1 MVKYTT
7 IFYPRIPM
15 PDSKSVYAS
24 FRSIGAYAPPKILS
38 NSDLEKMVDTTD
50 EWITKRTGIKERR
63 IAADDEYTS
72 DMGAK
77 AAELAIE
84 RSGLNKD
91 DIDLIICA
99 TVTPDYFN
107 MPSTAC
113 VISDKL
119 GIRNVQ
125 AFDISAA
132 CSGFVYL
139 LSLAKAF
146 IESSMK
152 KNVLIIGA
160 EKFSSIID
168 YSDRGTCILFGD
180 GAGAAIVS
188 ATSNKE
194 EAIVDVH
201 ASADGSYADFLVTPA
216 PGAIHPVSQKVIAE
230 GLNFVQMKGNETFKL
245 AVKTLTKDVIEIL
258 AKNNINAGDIPHF
271 IPHQANYRIIKAV
284 GDALKM
290 REDQVV
296 LTVGKFGNTSAAS
309 IPMAVNDIYESG
321 RLKKGE
327 MMLFD
332 TFGGGLTWASALLP
346 FAGESYQG

>member
-1 MVKYTT
+1 MSQ
-7 IFYPRIPM
+7 I
-15 PDSKSVYAS
+15 YAS
-24 FRSIGAYAPPKILS
+24 FRSIGAYAPEKILS
-38 NSDLEKMVDTTD
+38 NADLEKMIDTTD
-50 EWITKRTGIKERR
+50 EWIVQRTGISERR

-72 DMGAK
+72 DMAAK
-77 AAELAIE
+77 ACELAIE
-84 RSGLNKD
+84 RSGIAKE
-91 DIDLIICA
+91 DIDLVVCA

-107 MPSTAC
+107 MPATAC
-113 VISDKL
+113 IISDKI
-119 GIRNVQ
+119 GINNVQ

-139 LSLAKAF
+139 LSVAKAF
-146 IESSMK
+146 IESGMK
-152 KNVLIIGA
+152 KNVLIVGA

-168 YSDRGTCILFGD
+168 YTDRGTCILFGD
-180 GAGAAIVS
+180 GAGAAIIS

-194 EAIVDVH
+194 EGFVDLH

-216 PGAIHPVSQKVIAE
+216 PGAIHPVSQKVIDE

-245 AVKTLTKDVIEIL
+245 AVKTLTKDVKEIL
-258 AKNNINAGDIPHF
+258 AKNEINSEDIPHF

-290 REDQVV
+290 KDEQVV

-309 IPMAVNDIYESG
+309 IPMAINDIWESG
-321 RLKKGE
+321 RLQTGE
-327 MMLFD
+327 LMLLD

-346 FAGESYQG
+346 FAGKSK

>member
-1 MVKYTT
+1 MSHTT
-7 IFYPRIPM
+7 PP
-15 PDSKSVYAS
+15 YAS
-24 FRSIGAYAPPKILS
+24 FRSIGAYVPEKILS
-38 NSDLEKMVDTTD
+38 NEDLEKMVDTSD
-50 EWITKRTGIKERR
+50 EWITKRTGIKERH

-77 AAELAIE
+77 AAKLAIE
-84 RSGLNKD
+84 RARLQAD
-91 DIDLIICA
+91 DIDLVLCA

-132 CSGFVYL
+132 CSGFVYA
-139 LSLAKAF
+139 LSIAKAF
-146 IESSMK
+146 IESGMK
-152 KNVLIIGA
+152 KHVLVIGA
-160 EKFSSIID
+160 EKFSSIVD
-168 YSDRGTCILFGD
+168 YTDRSTCILFGD
-180 GAGAAIVS
+180 GAGAAVIS
-188 ATSNKE
+188 ATDDSS
-194 EAIVDVH
+194 EAFIDVH

-216 PGAIHPVSQKVIAE
+216 PGSINPVSQKVIDE

-245 AVKTLTKDVIEIL
+245 AVKTLTKDVKEIL
-258 AKNNINAGDIPHF
+258 EKNEIASEDIPHF

-296 LTVGKFGNTSAAS
+296 LTVHKYGNTSAAS
-309 IPMAVNDIYESG
+309 IPMAINDIWESG
-321 RLKKGE
+321 RLKQGE
-327 MMLFD
+327 LMLLD

-346 FAGESYQG
+346 FAGSANTDLKNA